1 MLLLVTCLLIYMLFR
16 NTVRESLLKDNE
28 GDHYTEVNSLID
40 RWRTQNDWIFDKLIE
55 LCMAFVSAPP
65 GSAMLPKNVQ
75 DIYFNPELSSP
86 LSFELSKYPLFYA
99 DSVSVFVRV
108 YSRRLS
114 FSAIANSPDPV
125 RLNLTLGEFTV
136 EVNLIMS
143 FKNSELLGV
152 SAIPS
157 KPSFSLFIDSEK
169 MIEISKSDVSKFTED
184 IIRNAYQIWPNAQA
198 LLEVY
203 PHLKL
208 LYQKKALTL
217 IEDFQENFDENGTT
231 DTDFLVD
238 MESTSSI
245 ETNNVSSNKTATGE
259 LPSNCFLTPASA
271 EETTLPS
278 LSRQNQH
285 PRDNHP
291 SSRSPS
297 PVPQTDDMVTQNGDE
312 SIANETTESIEG
324 GTSGMVVLAHNP
336 GLKHKLASA
345 HVRPPFLRSASD
357 YEKQAE
363 AAPEETGLDLHS
375 VNEPHAEPEPVPL
388 DPIVHPPSSE
398 MEEFSEMAAVPVV
411 SRSANSSQRR
421 HRAAASDISPHRE
434 RVSTTLS
441 SKNLLVKVVKA
452 DFIDLRGTSDA
463 YCVVELDEPYQRHA
477 THVVPPSEQLF
488 WDQHLL
494 FGLNSNSKRA
504 AFEVFELSKRKKSIS
519 RGYAE
524 IHLSDLLS
532 SASGALGGTEL
543 MRCIPLEVKHQS
555 SSSGGKWEHAQT
567 PISSL
572 ASLTICKPSITAEFH
587 FMERIVEDPFSV
599 CKGRASLN
607 SPTAVRKRRSS
618 LAAAP
623 EHTSDEVKPFP
634 QNYEFGGPSSSGSTG
649 STRASTGSREKEATD
664 PTANGDNQEGN
675 HSSSLS
681 RSTSVRGSRLFE
693 PAFENLREPSSV
705 TASVLSRNRQQP
717 RSFMAPRLSLSS
729 CRRNTST
736 GVGKPNG
743 MGLLG
748 PSSQLAGMVA
758 SLTAASA
765 DVETAVDPSTAAAVA
780 SAVAVAAATGGLSAG
795 GGGGGAGDHALRAP
809 TTDGA
814 QRRRRGTPVIATST
828 AADSLFDSEFMAE
841 TGGSGS
847 GGDQTLVNRMPSFGD
862 QQQPVV
868 RYTAPA
874 ANIAESLGTYS
885 AQPQQRRSD
894 VSPGGLMKLFKQK
907 KKPVNSPNVAKL
919 MYLENLDTS
928 EFDTISTEGY
938 QRILKGERMYQDDAS

>member
-1 MLLLVTCLLIYMLFR
+1 MPI
-16 NTVRESLLKDNE
+16 
-28 GDHYTEVNSLID
+28 
-40 RWRTQNDWIFDKLIE
+40 
-55 LCMAFVSAPP
+55 
-65 GSAMLPKNVQ
+65 
-75 DIYFNPELSSP
+75 
-86 LSFELSKYPLFYA
+86 FYA
-99 DSVSVFVRV
+99 
-108 YSRRLS
+108 
-114 FSAIANSPDPV
+114 
-125 RLNLTLGEFTV
+125 
-136 EVNLIMS
+136 
-143 FKNSELLGV
+143 LL
-152 SAIPS
+152 
-157 KPSFSLFIDSEK
+157 
-169 MIEISKSDVSKFTED
+169 
-184 IIRNAYQIWPNAQA
+184 
-198 LLEVY
+198 
-203 PHLKL
+203 
-208 LYQKKALTL
+208 
-217 IEDFQENFDENGTT
+217 
-231 DTDFLVD
+231 
-238 MESTSSI
+238 
-245 ETNNVSSNKTATGE
+245 
-259 LPSNCFLTPASA
+259 
-271 EETTLPS
+271 
-278 LSRQNQH
+278 
-285 PRDNHP
+285 
-291 SSRSPS
+291 
-297 PVPQTDDMVTQNGDE
+297 
-312 SIANETTESIEG
+312 
-324 GTSGMVVLAHNP
+324 
-336 GLKHKLASA
+336 
-345 HVRPPFLRSASD
+345 
-357 YEKQAE
+357 
-363 AAPEETGLDLHS
+363 
-375 VNEPHAEPEPVPL
+375 
-388 DPIVHPPSSE
+388 
-398 MEEFSEMAAVPVV
+398 
-411 SRSANSSQRR
+411 NSSL
-421 HRAAASDISPHRE
+421 HH
-434 RVSTTLS
+434 
-441 SKNLLVKVVKA
+441 LV
-452 DFIDLRGTSDA
+452 
-463 YCVVELDEPYQRHA
+463 E
-477 THVVPPSEQLF
+477 
-488 WDQHLL
+488 
-494 FGLNSNSKRA
+494 
-504 AFEVFELSKRKKSIS
+504 SIS

-572 ASLTICKPSITAEFH
+572 ASLTICKPSITAEVRKPTAAIVYDIQRLEFH

-828 AADSLFDSEFMAE
+828 AADSLFDSEFMVE

-874 ANIAESLGTYS
+874 ANIAGKAMITPSFGQS
-885 AQPQQRRSD
+885 C
-894 VSPGGLMKLFKQK
+894 
-907 KKPVNSPNVAKL
+907 
-919 MYLENLDTS
+919 
-928 EFDTISTEGY
+928 
-938 QRILKGERMYQDDAS
+938 